1 MIKVA
6 INGFGRIGRATFKNI
21 LKTHPKLEVVA
32 INDLADPKMLAHL
45 LKHDSIYGL
54 YQEKV
59 KVDKN
64 GLVVG
69 SKKIKVLNEKNPLNL
84 PWKKLKIDVVLECT
98 GVFTKLEDAQ
108 KHIKAGAKK
117 VIISAPCKSDKV
129 PSFVLGVNENK
140 YNSSKDHVIDMG
152 SCTTNCLAPLVKILN
167 DSFGI
172 VSGFMTTV
180 HSYTTNQRIL
190 DLPHKDLRR
199 ARAAALNIVPT
210 TTGATAA
217 IGKVIPEVKGK
228 LDGAAIRVPTP
239 IVSVLDFICRVEK
252 KTNANKV
259 NKVFEKEAK
268 KLKGILRVE
277 KESLVST
284 DFIKD
289 TYSCVVDSL
298 LTRVVD
304 GNLVKVSAWYDNEWA
319 YGCRLAEFAEF
330 IGKKL

>member
-1 MIKVA
+1 M
-6 INGFGRIGRATFKNI
+6 
-21 LKTHPKLEVVA
+21 
-32 INDLADPKMLAHL
+32 
-45 LKHDSIYGL
+45 
-54 YQEKV
+54 
-59 KVDKN
+59 
-64 GLVVG
+64 
-69 SKKIKVLNEKNPLNL
+69 
-84 PWKKLKIDVVLECT
+84 
-98 GVFTKLEDAQ
+98 
-108 KHIKAGAKK
+108 
-117 VIISAPCKSDKV
+117 
-129 PSFVLGVNENK
+129 
-140 YNSSKDHVIDMG
+140 DMG

-210 TTGATAA
+210 TTGATRA
-217 IGKVIPEVKGK
+217 IAKVIPEVKGK

-239 IVSVLDFICRVEK
+239 IVSVLDFICWVEK